1 MKKKKTAVLL
11 LWIAAGLLAAL
22 LLVPFARS
30 LLVTFRLNGR
40 ASRRIDPERPMV
52 ALTFD
57 DGPSAEWTPVIL
69 GCLEKNH
76 AVATFFEVGSNVD
89 LYPELCARAEKLGCE
104 VGSHTYGHIDL
115 TASDAETIA
124 QDRELC
130 DRAFRNAL
138 GHGPSLLRPPGGAVN
153 GEAKRLTDL
162 PMIGW
167 SVDTEDWRTRDVAA
181 TVAAVQNAGDLDGQ
195 VILMHSL
202 YGSSAEATEILVPW
216 LLEQGY
222 QLVTVSELMQVRCG
236 TQPQPH
242 LYYAV
247 DFFRYGADP
256 AA

>member
-1 MKKKKTAVLL
+1 
-11 LWIAAGLLAAL
+11 
-22 LLVPFARS
+22 
-30 LLVTFRLNGR
+30 
-40 ASRRIDPERPMV
+40 
-52 ALTFD
+52 
-57 DGPSAEWTPVIL
+57 
-69 GCLEKNH
+69 
-76 AVATFFEVGSNVD
+76 
-89 LYPELCARAEKLGCE
+89 
-104 VGSHTYGHIDL
+104 
-115 TASDAETIA
+115 
-124 QDRELC
+124 
-130 DRAFRNAL
+130 
-138 GHGPSLLRPPGGAVN
+138 
-153 GEAKRLTDL
+153 
-162 PMIGW
+162 MIQY
-167 SVDTEDWRTRDVAA
+167 DVAA